1 MKPPIDAEQQ
11 LSAQGVHGFLARL
24 THALSS
30 RTQTDIAKDCHLSRS
45 TIQQY
50 YAQERYPNLI
60 NLTTIANAT
69 GFSLHWLLFGHDQP
83 QHSSLFT
90 VTDDV
95 MSPSIKNHSQVM
107 VRPLTQAPH
116 HPYPD
121 GLYLIS
127 DSQGQHLRRL
137 QWREEAKH
145 YCIFGDNLAYPPH
158 LKKSVNVLG
167 VVEAVLT
174 PI

>member
-1 MKPPIDAEQQ
+1 MTQ
-11 LSAQGVHGFLARL
+11 
-24 THALSS
+24 ALSS
-30 RTQTDIAKDCHLSRS
+30 RPQMDIAKASRLSRS
-45 TIQQY
+45 TISQY
-50 YAQERYPNLI
+50 HAQARYPNLI
-60 NLTTIANAT
+60 NLTAIANAT
-69 GFSLHWLLFGHDQP
+69 GFSLHWLLFGHDQQ

-95 MSPSIKNHSQVM
+95 MSPTIKKHSQVM
-107 VRPLTQAPH
+107 VRPITQAPH

-145 YCIFGDNLAYPPH
+145 YCVFGDNTAYPSH
-158 LKKSVNVLG
+158 LRKNMNVIG